1 MTVLVF
7 EKKVVSY
14 SVAFSVM
21 CIYGDPES
29 FLFFLFFY
37 LLGNFRLEKVT

>member
-7 EKKVVSY
+7 EKKGYVSY
-14 SVAFSVM
+14 SVVFSVM

-29 FLFFLFFY
+29 FFFFH

>member
-29 FLFFLFFY
+29 FFFFY

>member
-7 EKKVVSY
+7 EKKVSY

-29 FLFFLFFY
+29 FFFFFY

>member
-7 EKKVVSY
+7 KKKNYVSY

-29 FLFFLFFY
+29 FFFFFY

>member
-29 FLFFLFFY
+29 FFFY

>member
-7 EKKVVSY
+7 EKKVMSY

-29 FLFFLFFY
+29 FFFFFN